1 MADDVL
7 LPALAGRFADAPD
20 AVRVGDDAT
29 SWEALAERAHA
40 VAARL
45 VGVRSAAVSASATL
59 ETLVAVAAG
68 LAAGVPV
75 VPVPADSGPVE
86 RAHLL
91 RDSGAQVVLGD
102 PGWDDV
108 DLPTVPLDPAPGG
121 GAARLPEPS
130 PAAPAFIV
138 YTSGTTGPPKG
149 AVLSRAAIAADL
161 DALAEAWGWTPDDHL
176 VHGLPLFHVHGLI
189 LGVLGAWRAG
199 SRLTHTVRPTPA
211 AYADAGGSMYFGVPT
226 VWGRVCAEPGA
237 ATALRSAR
245 LLVSGSAALP
255 AAVFEHLAALTGQ
268 SPVERY
274 GMTETLITV
283 SARAAG
289 ERRAGHVGL
298 PVRGV
303 ETRVVG
309 DGGEVLAHDGAAVGN
324 LQVRGATL
332 FDGYL
337 GQPDKTAACYTTDG
351 WFVTGDAATIGAD
364 GFHRIVGRTSTDI
377 IKTGGYK
384 VGAGEVEAALMDHE
398 GVSEAAVVGEPDDD
412 LGQRI
417 IAYVVASGVDGPTLV
432 EFVAS
437 RLSVHKRP
445 REVRVVASLPRN
457 AMGKVQKTLLGR

>member
-7 LPALAGRFADAPD
+7 LPALAGRFPD
-20 AVRVGDDAT
+20 DPAAVRVGDEAV
-29 SWEALAERAHA
+29 SWEALAARAHA
-40 VAARL
+40 VGAQLAGARA
-45 VGVRSAAVSASATL
+45 AAVSAAATL
-59 ETLVAVAAG
+59 DTLVAVAAG

-75 VPVPADSGPVE
+75 VPVPADAGPVE
-86 RAHLL
+86 RAHVL
-91 RDSGAQVVLGD
+91 RDSGADVVLGD

-108 DLPTVPLDPAPGG
+108 ALPRVPLAAAATGG
-121 GAARLPEPS
+121 ARLPEPS
-130 PAAPAFIV
+130 ADAAAFIV

-149 AVLSRAAIAADL
+149 AVLSRRAVAADL
-161 DALAEAWGWTPDDHL
+161 DALAEAWAWTPADHL

-211 AYADAGGSMYFGVPT
+211 AYAAAGGTMYFGVPT
-226 VWGRVCAEPGA
+226 VWGRVCAEPEA
-237 ATALRSAR
+237 AAALRDAR

-255 AAVFEHLAALTGQ
+255 VAVFERLAELAGQ

-298 PVRGV
+298 PLRGI
-303 ETRVVG
+303 ETRIVG
-309 DGGEVLAHDGAAVGN
+309 DHGDVLAHDGESVGN

-337 GQPDKTAACYTTDG
+337 GQPDKTAACYTADG
-351 WFVTGDAATIGAD
+351 WFVTGDAAVIGPD

-377 IKTGGYK
+377 IKSGGYK
-384 VGAGEVEAALMDHE
+384 VGAGEVEAALTDHPA
-398 GVSEAAVVGEPDDD
+398 VREAAVVGEPDDD

-417 IAYVVASGVDGPTLV
+417 VAYVVADGVDGPTLV
-432 EFVAS
+432 AFVAD

-445 REVRVVASLPRN
+445 REVRLVDALPRN